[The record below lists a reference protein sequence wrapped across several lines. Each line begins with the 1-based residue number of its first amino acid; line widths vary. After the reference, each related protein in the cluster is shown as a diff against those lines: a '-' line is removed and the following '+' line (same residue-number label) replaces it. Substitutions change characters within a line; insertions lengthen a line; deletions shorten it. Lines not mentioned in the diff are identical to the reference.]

1 MGSTRSA
8 KMILACALACVAA
21 AASLHGAPAD
31 KAPAKPRVEVVFVL
45 DTTGSMSGLIAAA
58 KEKIWAIANTLAT
71 AKPTPEIKMGLV
83 AYRDRGDAYVT
94 KLTDLSDDLDAVYTE
109 LMAFQAQGGGDT
121 PESVNQALH
130 EALTRVTWSRDDK
143 TYRVVF
149 LVGDC
154 PPHMDYPDDVK
165 YPETCK
171 LAAERAITVNSIQ
184 CGGHQATVPIWTDIA
199 TRAEGRYFRVEQS
212 GGAILAATPFDADL
226 AALSRK
232 LDGTRVHYG
241 SAGTRAAQTLR
252 EVRARGIYKS
262 APRAALARRASFSVK
277 AAGAKNFLGDQEL
290 VQAVAAGEVQ
300 LEELKEDQL
309 PEPMQK
315 MSLAD
320 RKKFVAEKAGERKAL
335 QAKIRDLS
343 EKRQQHIER
352 EVREMRSKGKGSLDA
367 AIFDCIKSQAGKQG
381 MAFKAG
387 PEY

>member
-1 MGSTRSA
+1 MRTTRSI
-8 KMILACALACVAA
+8 KTILACALTCAVA

-31 KAPAKPRVEVVFVL
+31 KGPAKPRVEVVFVL

-71 AKPTPEIKMGLV
+71 AKPAPEIKMGLV

-130 EALTRVTWSRDDK
+130 EAVTRVAWSTDDK
-143 TYRVVF
+143 TYRVIF

-165 YPETCK
+165 FPETCK
-171 LAAERAITVNSIQ
+171 LAAERAITINSIQ
-184 CGGHQATVPIWTDIA
+184 CGNHGATPPIWTDIA

-212 GGAILAATPFDADL
+212 GGAILASTPFDAEL
-226 AALSRK
+226 ATLSRK
-232 LDGTRVHYG
+232 LDGTRVYYG
-241 SAGTRAAQTLR
+241 SAGARAAQTLR
-252 EVRARGIYKS
+252 EVRARAIYKS
-262 APRAALARRASFSVK
+262 APEAALARRASFSVK
-277 AAGAKNFLGDQEL
+277 AAGAKNFLGEQEL
-290 VQAVAAGEVQ
+290 VQAVANGKVQ
-300 LEELKEDQL
+300 LEDVKEDQL
-309 PEPMQK
+309 PEPMKK

-320 RKKFVAEKAGERKAL
+320 RKKLVAEKAGERKAL
-335 QAKIRDLS
+335 QSKIKDLS
-343 EKRQQHIER
+343 EKRQRHIEGK
-352 EVREMRSKGKGSLDA
+352 VREMRSKGKGSLDA

-381 MAFKAG
+381 MALEAG

>member
-1 MGSTRSA
+1 
-8 KMILACALACVAA
+8 
-21 AASLHGAPAD
+21 
-31 KAPAKPRVEVVFVL
+31 
-45 DTTGSMSGLIAAA
+45 MSGLIAAA
-58 KEKIWAIANTLAT
+58 KEKIWAIANTLAS

-83 AYRDRGDAYVT
+83 GYRDRGDAYVT
-94 KLTDLSDDLDAVYTE
+94 QLTDLSDDLDAVYTK
-109 LMAFQAQGGGDT
+109 LMGFQAQGGGDT

-130 EALTRVTWSRDDK
+130 EAVTRVTWSRDEK

-165 YPETCK
+165 YPDTCK
-171 LAAERAITVNSIQ
+171 LAAKRAITINSIQ
-184 CGGHQATVPIWTDIA
+184 CGGHGATAPVWRDVA

-212 GGAILAATPFDADL
+212 GGAILAATPFDAEL

-241 SAGTRAAQTLR
+241 SAGAREAQGRREARAL
-252 EVRARGIYKS
+252 GIHKC
-262 APRAALARRASFSVK
+262 APRAALARRALFNVK
-277 AAGAKNFLGDQEL
+277 KAGAKNFLGEQEL
-290 VQAVAAGEVQ
+290 VQAVAVGEVQ
-300 LEELKEDQL
+300 LETLKKDQL

-320 RKKFVAEKAGERKAL
+320 RKEFVAQKAKERQAL
-335 QAKIRDLS
+335 QGKIRDLS
-343 EKRQQHIER
+343 EKRQRHLER
-352 EVREMRSKGKGSLDA
+352 QVREMKGKGKGSLDA

-381 MAFKAG
+381 MALEAG